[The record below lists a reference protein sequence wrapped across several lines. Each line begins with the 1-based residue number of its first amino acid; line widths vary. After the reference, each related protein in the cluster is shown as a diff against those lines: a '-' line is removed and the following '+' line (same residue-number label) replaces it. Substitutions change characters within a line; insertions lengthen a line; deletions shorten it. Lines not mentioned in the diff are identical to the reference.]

1 MSSIK
6 RIENGRASYAFGA
19 VTDVKTKK
27 NSKEYRSVA
36 LKFPFLIKNNGLAN
50 ALAFVLASK
59 EKKGYSNL
67 AEHIVGWVKENEG
80 IDNLE
85 ELVEKVLAMDTV
97 NYMLYTKEIMKL
109 ALWLK
114 RFAEGLIS
122 KDASKKQ
129 RDENGTV

>member
-19 VTDVKTKK
+19 VADVKT
-27 NSKEYRSVA
+27 KEYRSVA

-50 ALAFVLASK
+50 ALAFVLANK

-67 AEHIVGWVKENEG
+67 AEHVVGWVKKDESSLLDEKEG

-85 ELVEKVLAMDTV
+85 QLVEKVLAMNTV

-122 KDASKKQ
+122 KD
-129 RDENGTV
+129 